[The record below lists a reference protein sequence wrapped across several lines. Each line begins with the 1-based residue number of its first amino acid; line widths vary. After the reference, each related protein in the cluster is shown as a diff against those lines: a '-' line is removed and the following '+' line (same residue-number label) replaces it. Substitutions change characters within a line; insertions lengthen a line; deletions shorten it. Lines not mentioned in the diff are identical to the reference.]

1 MSFKRLSGNTG
12 VRALGVGLRDP
23 LVKFG
28 KNYNCV
34 ELPAVVLME
43 TKNTTLYKPAVDL
56 VLKQTVDIVIHPM
69 LLQYQVRFP
78 YRLEP
83 GEERYLCF
91 EVSKEA
97 EVLELPWSFRI
108 YVPDTSGRF
117 LNDY

>member
-28 KNYNCV
+28 KNYTCV
-34 ELPAVVLME
+34 ELPAKVLMD
-43 TKNTTLYKPAVDL
+43 TKHTTIYKPAVDL
-56 VLKQTVDIVIHPM
+56 VLKQVVDIVVHPM
-69 LLQYQVRFP
+69 LLQYQVRYP

-97 EVLELPWSFRI
+97 EVLDLPWAFRI
-108 YVPDTSGRF
+108 YVPDNGGRF
-117 LNDY
+117 RDE